1 VTAHIPKLQ
10 AIRYRKNTPSQKKD
24 SCARKGAKSAAKKK
38 KEEKSSKRKK
48 NASNVARDLK
58 IGVVVFDPDDAFFR
72 HTDAPLEVQ
81 CAELGAM
88 PHLQR
93 RTGAQQESKE
103 GV

>member
-1 VTAHIPKLQ
+1 VKV
-10 AIRYRKNTPSQKKD
+10 
-24 SCARKGAKSAAKKK
+24 CCKK
-38 KEEKSSKRKK
+38 KEGRKELEKKK
-48 NASNVARDLK
+48 SASNVARDLK

-93 RTGAQQESKE
+93 RTGTQQESKE